1 MRTGGGQNKKRESKR
16 LNLVIFLICAF
27 LVALSIHVGVL
38 TKQSVK
44 LFSKTVLYSLI
55 GNSMDSK
62 TSTVIYFKYISLSMV
77 HRSIPSDS
85 TL

>member
-1 MRTGGGQNKKRESKR
+1 M
-16 LNLVIFLICAF
+16 IFLICAF

-55 GNSMDSK
+55 GSSIDRK
-62 TSTVIYFKYISLSMV
+62 TNTVIYFEYISLSMV
-77 HRSIPSDS
+77 HRSIPSNS
-85 TL
+85 IL